1 MGHRVLLMDDEKAI
15 CEITGIILKKLGYD
29 PVVTSTGEEA
39 LMEYKKAV
47 DNGTRFDVV
56 ILDLAI
62 PGGMGGQETLDNLK
76 KIDPG
81 VKALVSSGNLS
92 DPAVISYADHGFAGI
107 LIKPYNKGDI
117 DNVIKRVI
125 EQK

>member
-1 MGHRVLLMDDEKAI
+1 MDDEKAI